1 MGVDIS
7 HIIRHG
13 FREVDNKET
22 SKKFVEKTIAALK
35 KNLLIQNVDDCFE
48 YRYDSEFNET
58 TFTLPIYNVEF
69 TLHNG
74 FWQIESFYHYCQI
87 VMHDG
92 DYFWLRRLTFD
103 IARALGQDEAWYAE
117 EFYTWNG
124 NGCEIP
130 ETTFEQWME
139 YSLKMYGKPI
149 PEFDQAAIIAQGDA
163 YFHDYKPIYHDRFKE
178 CKELYDNIQAKIDGY
193 KLLGL
198 DRIGNDYLRCERDG
212 QLFLINEKT
221 LRPMFDEPIEG
232 MLDSLNG
239 PEFIIRKDGLSAVF
253 DMDGYQLT
261 EFVGG
266 VFEWKWAPC
275 NRLKSDP
282 HRRII
287 YNEEAGIKLS
297 PR

>member
-7 HIIRHG
+7 HIVRHN
-13 FREVDNKET
+13 FREVEDKEK
-22 SKKFVEKTIAALK
+22 SRRFVEKTIAALK
-35 KNLLIQNVDDCFE
+35 KNLLIQKVDDCFE
-48 YRYDSEFNET
+48 YRYDCEFNET
-58 TFTLPIYNVEF
+58 TFTLPIYDVEF

-74 FWQIESFYHYCQI
+74 FWQIESFYHYCRI
-87 VMHDG
+87 VMHDS
-92 DYFWLRRLTFD
+92 DYFHLRRLTFD

-124 NGCEIP
+124 DGCELP

-139 YSLKMYGKPI
+139 SSRKMYGKPI
-149 PEFDQAAIIAQGDA
+149 PEFDQAAIMVQGDVSIP
-163 YFHDYKPIYHDRFKE
+163 DYEPIYHDRFEE

-198 DRIGNDYLRCERDG
+198 NRIGNDYLRCERDG

-232 MLDSLNG
+232 MLNSLNG
-239 PEFIIRKDGLSAVF
+239 PEFIIKKGGLSAVF
-253 DMDGYQLT
+253 DMDGKQLT
-261 EFVGG
+261 DFVKGA
-266 VFEWKWAPC
+266 FECEWAPY
-275 NRLKSDP
+275 NRLESDP
-282 HRRII
+282 YRRII
-287 YNEEAGIKLS
+287 YNEEAGIRLA

>member
-7 HIIRHG
+7 HIVRHN
-13 FREVDNKET
+13 FREVEDKEK
-22 SKKFVEKTIAALK
+22 SRRFVEKTIAALK
-35 KNLLIQNVDDCFE
+35 KNLLIQKVDDCFE
-48 YRYDSEFNET
+48 YRYDCEFNET
-58 TFTLPIYNVEF
+58 TFTLPIYDVEF

-74 FWQIESFYHYCQI
+74 FWQIESFYHYCRI
-87 VMHDG
+87 VMHDS
-92 DYFWLRRLTFD
+92 DYFHLRRLTFD

-124 NGCEIP
+124 DGCELP

-139 YSLKMYGKPI
+139 SSRKMYGKPI
-149 PEFDQAAIIAQGDA
+149 PEFDQAAIMAQGDVS
-163 YFHDYKPIYHDRFKE
+163 FPDYEPIYHDRFEE

-198 DRIGNDYLRCERDG
+198 NRIGNDYLRCERDG

-232 MLDSLNG
+232 MLNSLNG
-239 PEFIIRKDGLSAVF
+239 PEFIIKKGGLSAVF
-253 DMDGYQLT
+253 DMDGKQLT
-261 EFVGG
+261 DFVKGA
-266 VFEWKWAPC
+266 FECEWAPY
-275 NRLKSDP
+275 NRLESDP
-282 HRRII
+282 YRRII
-287 YNEEAGIKLS
+287 YNEEAGIRLA